1 MSEADLTTILLEWT
15 SNLVRLSLH
24 DINRYA
30 RSAGL
35 SIGQMTVLLHLFYQG
50 PLEVTQF
57 CEMLQI
63 SPAGASQMIE
73 RLVQQGV
80 VQRSETPGDRRV
92 RLVELTAQGL
102 QLVQSS
108 IADRR
113 RWLEQISMGLSAEER
128 SRIIAALQALT
139 EMVGHLDVHP

>member
-1 MSEADLTTILLEWT
+1 
-15 SNLVRLSLH
+15 
-24 DINRYA
+24 
-30 RSAGL
+30 
-35 SIGQMTVLLHLFYQG
+35 MTVLLHLFYQG